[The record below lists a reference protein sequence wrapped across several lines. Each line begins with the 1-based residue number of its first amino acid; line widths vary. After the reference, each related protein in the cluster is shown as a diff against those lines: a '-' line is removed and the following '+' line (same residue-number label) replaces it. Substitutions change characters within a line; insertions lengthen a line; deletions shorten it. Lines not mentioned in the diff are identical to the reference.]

1 MKISL
6 NNDGDLINL
15 ETKKTLNHKDKPSLP
30 HINWENDNPYKESKN
45 MGLAITYTNAHTEF
59 LQDIETM
66 EDDLNNIQDQEFVNT
81 HTPLVEEL
89 KLDISDITPVETA
102 NLLFNK
108 EENKLYDI
116 EVSPIAAKYLQRSK
130 QAAEVV
136 KTNIIT
142 GVHTGITPNTENIE
156 IMDDVYNEISNKIN
170 NLMALII
177 EKFQEENPNNN
188 DEEDYDDDYDDDDED
203 YWYDEEDDE

>member
-6 NNDGDLINL
+6 NNDGNLINS
-15 ETKKTLNHKDKPSLP
+15 ETKKTLNHEEKPSLP
-30 HINWENDNPYKESKN
+30 HIDWGNTNPYKESQN
-45 MGLAITYTNAHTEF
+45 MSLAITYTNAHTEF

-66 EDDLNNIQDQEFVNT
+66 EDDLSNIQDEEFVNKY
-81 HTPLVEEL
+81 TPLVEEL
-89 KLDISDITPVETA
+89 KLDISDITPHEAA

-116 EVSPIAAKYLQRSK
+116 EVSPIAAKYLQRSA

-170 NLMALII
+170 NLMAIII
-177 EKFQEENPNNN
+177 EKFQEENPNNEEDYYEEDYYD
-188 DEEDYDDDYDDDDED
+188 DEED
-203 YWYDEEDDE
+203 W